1 MLFSSVVANREKIRF
16 HTPGHSRPDK
26 RLLDCDVT
34 ELPYSDNLYRPEGPI
49 KELETFLASAY
60 RAERA
65 FLSCQGATHNI
76 FQSIYACI
84 PYGAF
89 LVVGDAHLSVYNALR
104 VFSAKAYRTSFLQKD
119 IPADVKTVIVT
130 SPDYRGNVLPLER
143 LYAFCRQKGLFLLVD
158 SAHGAHFA
166 FSSKLPVSASVYS
179 DLAILS
185 LHKTLPV
192 ITGGSVLSCKEI
204 FASRAFDARKTL
216 HTTSPS
222 YMTMCSAELAVKDFS
237 ENGEKY
243 YEEIFA
249 AVEKFASD
257 LKAPFSV
264 RRNDDFSRLCVV
276 SPYDGEA
283 VGKALFD
290 AGFVAETFFD
300 DETVFIVTKDNYIYL
315 DGLCKTFNAL
325 EALPLA
331 QKTVYPFPEKML
343 PLVFGEDS
351 EYIPLDL
358 AEGRINHSPVGLY
371 PPGSAL
377 LYPGETVTEEKIS
390 YLSARISK
398 AFGLENGLI
407 RVLK

>member
-1 MLFSSVVANREKIRF
+1 M
-16 HTPGHSRPDK
+16 
-26 RLLDCDVT
+26 
-34 ELPYSDNLYRPEGPI
+34 
-49 KELETFLASAY
+49 
-60 RAERA
+60 
-65 FLSCQGATHNI
+65 
-76 FQSIYACI
+76 
-84 PYGAF
+84 
-89 LVVGDAHLSVYNALR
+89 
-104 VFSAKAYRTSFLQKD
+104 
-119 IPADVKTVIVT
+119 
-130 SPDYRGNVLPLER
+130 
-143 LYAFCRQKGLFLLVD
+143 
-158 SAHGAHFA
+158 
-166 FSSKLPVSASVYS
+166 
-179 DLAILS
+179 
-185 LHKTLPV
+185 
-192 ITGGSVLSCKEI
+192 SCKEI

-300 DETVFIVTKDNYIYL
+300 DETVFIVTKDNYIHL

-358 AEGRINHSPVGLY
+358 AEGRINYSPVGLY

-377 LYPGETVTEEKIS
+377 LYPGETVTREKIS
-390 YLSARISK
+390 YLSARIDRS
-398 AFGLENGLI
+398 FGLENGLL
-407 RVLK
+407 RVIK